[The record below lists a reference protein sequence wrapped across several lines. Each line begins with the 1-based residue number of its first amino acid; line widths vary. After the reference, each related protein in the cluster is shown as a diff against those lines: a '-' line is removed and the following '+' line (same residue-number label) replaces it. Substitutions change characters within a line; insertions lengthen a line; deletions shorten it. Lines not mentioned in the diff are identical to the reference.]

1 VRVYARI
8 SDRVWLSELRSLE
21 VRAQQLHQSQIVTAH
36 QRHLSLA
43 AVATTPSPITGPL
56 RGPENRAIGRLASLV
71 GNVVTNLE
79 TPSMHE
85 PLSQVVA
92 ECNAALEI
100 CLEAQR
106 DFCDRDE
113 AVMTASDE
121 LKRLARL
128 LMVVDRTDAVI
139 IMRQI
144 RRVLGRF
151 DTSA

>member
-1 VRVYARI
+1 
-8 SDRVWLSELRSLE
+8 
-21 VRAQQLHQSQIVTAH
+21 
-36 QRHLSLA
+36 
-43 AVATTPSPITGPL
+43 
-56 RGPENRAIGRLASLV
+56 V

-79 TPSMHE
+79 TPSIHE
-85 PLSQVVA
+85 PLSKVVG
-92 ECNAALEI
+92 ECNAALEA

-113 AVMTASDE
+113 AVMTASEE

-128 LMVVDRTDAVI
+128 LMVVDRTDVVL

-151 DTSA
+151 DATNA

>member
-1 VRVYARI
+1 MP
-8 SDRVWLSELRSLE
+8 S
-21 VRAQQLHQSQIVTAH
+21 AQRGTVTAQ

-43 AVATTPSPITGPL
+43 AVATTPNPPTGSL

-71 GNVVTNLE
+71 GNVVNNLE
-79 TPSMHE
+79 NPSIHE
-85 PLSQVVA
+85 PLSKVVG
-92 ECNAALEI
+92 ECIAALEA

-106 DFCDRDE
+106 DFFDRDD
-113 AVMTASDE
+113 AVITASDE

-128 LMVVDRTDAVI
+128 LMVVDRSDVVI

-151 DTSA
+151 DSSALLDA